1 MPKIFTMARPVRVRF
16 APSPTG
22 PLHIGGVRTALF
34 NYLFAKKHQGTFYL
48 RIEDTDQNRFVPGAE
63 AYIFEA
69 LEWLGIAPDETVGK
83 NEKFGP
89 YRQSERKAL
98 YKQYADQLIQSGW
111 AYYAFDTAES
121 LDQHRK
127 NHEAQGKTFIYN
139 WNNREKLDTSLVLT
153 QDATEKRIASGEAY
167 VIRFKTPVDQILELH
182 DIIRGDLKFDT
193 NLLDDK
199 VLFKSDGMPTYH
211 LANIVDDHLMETSH
225 VIRGEEWLPSL
236 PLHHLLYKAFGW
248 EAPEF
253 AHLPLIL
260 KPVGNGKLSK
270 RDGDKLD
277 FPVFPL
283 HWTDPSTGE
292 VSAGYREKGFF
303 PEAVVNF
310 LALLGWNDGT
320 EQELFSLSELCEKF
334 DLNRVHKSGA
344 KFDPEKNKWFNSYY
358 LNKSNNHKV
367 LSNFLINYYKKN
379 INQRY
384 FLRRIFIETNIRL
397 TFLDNSSLTD
407 VFNIKTDYLTSK
419 DDFQYNLS
427 DNNLFFNL
435 PYEIDQNIFDKF
447 IKKEI
452 QNKYNNLSKIEILK
466 KHYNLRRFEIEKNF
480 IFNNDFVDNNNFKN
494 FYFLNGDILKTS
506 SLVDEIIFLVK
517 ERAQV
522 INDLVDLTDY
532 FFEAPTAYD
541 EKASKNWKEDTP
553 SLLEQAFS
561 VMSAVEPFESVTI
574 ENTLKSWMTA
584 QEIGMGKIMQPL
596 RLALVGA
603 LKGPHLFD
611 IIELLGKEEVQKRI
625 QKAIATL

>member
-48 RIEDTDQNRFVPGAE
+48 RIEDTDQNRFVSGAE

-98 YKQYADQLIQSGW
+98 YKQYANQLIQSGW

-139 WNNREKLDTSLVLT
+139 WHNREKLDTSLVLT

-270 RDGDKLD
+270 RDGDKLG

-320 EQELFSLSELCEKF
+320 EQELFSLDDLCQKF

-344 KFDPEKNKWFNSYY
+344 KFDPEKNKWFNHQYLQHQSNTVLADLFAKDLAFRNVSYSFD
-358 LNKSNNHKV
+358 LERIVV
-367 LSNFLINYYKKN
+367 LI
-379 INQRY
+379 
-384 FLRRIFIETNIRL
+384 
-397 TFLDNSSLTD
+397 
-407 VFNIKTDYLTSK
+407 
-419 DDFQYNLS
+419 
-427 DNNLFFNL
+427 
-435 PYEIDQNIFDKF
+435 
-447 IKKEI
+447 
-452 QNKYNNLSKIEILK
+452 
-466 KHYNLRRFEIEKNF
+466 
-480 IFNNDFVDNNNFKN
+480 
-494 FYFLNGDILKTS
+494 
-506 SLVDEIIFLVK
+506 K
-517 ERAQV
+517 ERAHFV
-522 INDLVDLTDY
+522 SEFWELADY